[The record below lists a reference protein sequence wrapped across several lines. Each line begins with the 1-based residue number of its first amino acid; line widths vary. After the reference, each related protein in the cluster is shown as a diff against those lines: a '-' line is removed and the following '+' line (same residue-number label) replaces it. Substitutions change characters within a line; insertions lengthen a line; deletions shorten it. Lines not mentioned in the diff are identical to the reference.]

1 MSNSLNIKRAQQL
14 LQFIGVTSEL
24 MKRYKNT
31 IEKQAAQKKA
41 VEEKIPALLKIMVDN
56 DRIAEHQKDAI
67 AKAANDPVQCIE
79 VMAAL
84 AKHRNSSELQPIGT
98 AVGQAKAASANKRPI
113 GGVVTNWD
121 DTVAGQEFRRALFGE
136 L

>member
-1 MSNSLNIKRAQQL
+1 MSNSLNIKRAQQM
-14 LQFIGVTSEL
+14 LQFIGVTSEI

-31 IEKQAAQKKA
+31 VEKQAAQKQA
-41 VEEKIPALLKIMVDN
+41 VAEKIPALLNIMVEN

-67 AKAANDPVQCIE
+67 AKAAQDPVKCIE

-84 AKHRNSSELQPIGT
+84 AKHRNSSEMQPVGT
-98 AVGQAKAASANKRPI
+98 AVGQAKAANVKKRAI

-121 DTVAGQEFRRALFGE
+121 DTEAGQEFRRALYGE
-136 L
+136 M

>member
-1 MSNSLNIKRAQQL
+1 MSNSLNIKRAQQM
-14 LQFIGVTSEL
+14 LQFIGVTSEI

-31 IEKQAAQKKA
+31 VEKQAAQKQA
-41 VEEKIPALLKIMVDN
+41 VAEKIPALLNIMVEN

-67 AKAANDPVQCIE
+67 AKAAQDPVQCIE

-84 AKHRNSSELQPIGT
+84 AKHRNSSEMQPVGT
-98 AVGQAKAASANKRPI
+98 AVGQAKAANVKKRAI

-121 DTVAGQEFRRALFGE
+121 ETEAGQEFRRALYGE
-136 L
+136 M